1 MGVVS
6 MAPAVPLA
14 AGAGA
19 GAAGR
24 PMASRRRA
32 GSVRAA
38 GAGRRP
44 VQMMAAG
51 EGGTFQKLKKLVD
64 RQKGGDPT
72 VPGGPKM
79 VTLPFEKPLVELEKR
94 IREVQKV
101 AEDNGVDVTEQ
112 IKELQDRASQLRT
125 ETYSR
130 LTPMQRL
137 SIARHP
143 QRPTFLDIVYT
154 ISDKFLELHGD
165 RGGEDDLALV
175 GGVARIGGHNVV
187 LMGHQKGRNTQ
198 ENISRNFGMPTPNGY
213 RKALRLMEH
222 AHRFKLPILTFVD
235 TPGAYAGLSAEE
247 LGQGEAIAVNLR
259 DTFGFEVPII
269 STVIGEGG
277 SGGALAIGICDRML
291 MMEHSVYYVAS
302 PEACASILWK
312 DAGSSNLAAEA
323 LKITSPHLVSMGI
336 ADDVVPEPLGG
347 AHADPRK
354 ACDLLKDKLVQH
366 LDELAKLST
375 DDLLQKRYD
384 KFRGMGQFI
393 DGEASMSVVEDRKRA
408 LQAI

>member
-1 MGVVS
+1 MGVAGVT
-6 MAPAVPLA
+6 VPVLA
-14 AGAGA
+14 AAATSGHG
-19 GAAGR
+19 GRKQQGLRRAAGR
-24 PMASRRRA
+24 VRSSSGRRQLATMAS
-32 GSVRAA
+32 
-38 GAGRRP
+38 
-44 VQMMAAG
+44 
-51 EGGTFQKLKKLVD
+51 EGGTFQKLKLLVD

-94 IREVQKV
+94 IKEVQKV

-165 RGGEDDLALV
+165 RGGEDDMALV

-198 ENISRNFGMPTPNGY
+198 ENITRNFGMPTPNGY

-235 TPGAYAGLSAEE
+235 APGAYAGLSAEE

-291 MMEHSVYYVAS
+291 MMEHAVYYVAS

-336 ADDVVPEPLGG
+336 ADDVVSEPLGG
-347 AHADPRK
+347 AHADPRM
-354 ACDLLKDKLVQH
+354 ACDLLKEKLVQH
-366 LDELAKLST
+366 LDELSKLDT
-375 DDLLQKRYD
+375 DDLLQKRYN

-393 DGEASMSVVEDRKRA
+393 DGEASKTAVEDRKKA